1 MNEIVDLKRRAGI
14 HKISRLDN
22 PEGYL
27 QAVLDAK
34 LELDDFKK
42 SIQHLTWT
50 PELEAKFTEVFAFM
64 DQALKSGIEQAT
76 NRRRNS

>member
-1 MNEIVDLKRRAGI
+1 MNEITDIKRRAGI
-14 HKISRLDN
+14 QKISQAEN

-34 LELDDFKK
+34 LEFDDFRK

-50 PELEAKFTEVFAFM
+50 PEIEAKFTEAFGFI
-64 DQALKSGIEQAT
+64 DAALKTTINQVAI
-76 NRRRNS
+76 RKRNS